1 MNQLLRPRRLP
12 LKVLS
17 HGLELSAE
25 SENLLEEA
33 MARLN
38 LDDPDDLPS
47 SGIWAASGGRSQQLL
62 PPATPCR
69 EMSQKPG
76 SNLWW

>member
-1 MNQLLRPRRLP
+1 MGYGVKEPLRPRRLRF
-12 LKVLS
+12 KVLS

-38 LDDPDDLPS
+38 VDDPDEAVQ
-47 SGIWAASGGRSQQLL
+47 AALRLFL
-62 PPATPCR
+62 THDPPKDKTR
-69 EMSQKPG
+69 D
-76 SNLWW
+76 